1 MATTAER
8 LAEVQAAISAVMTGG
23 QEYQIGSR
31 KVRRADLSQLQ
42 ALESQLQA
50 ELAAESDST
59 RVYAKWGGN
68 R

>member
-8 LAEVQAAISAVMTGG
+8 LAEVQAAISAIATGG
-23 QEYQIGSR
+23 QEYQIGTR
-31 KVRRADLSQLQ
+31 KVRRADLAQLQ
-42 ALESQLQA
+42 ELERQLQN
-50 ELAAESDST
+50 ELASETSST

>member
-8 LAEVQAAISAVMTGG
+8 LTEVQAAISAITTGG

-31 KVRRADLSQLQ
+31 KVRRADLAQLQ
-42 ALESQLQA
+42 ALESQLQT
-50 ELAAESDST
+50 ELASETYST
-59 RVYAKWGGN
+59 RVYAKWGGK

>member
-8 LAEVQAAISAVMTGG
+8 LAETQAAISAIMTGG
-23 QEYQIGSR
+23 QEYSIGTR
-31 KVRRADLSQLQ
+31 KVRRADLAQLQ
-42 ALESQLQA
+42 ALESQLQT
-50 ELAAESDST
+50 ELANETYDT

>member
-8 LAEVQAAISAVMTGG
+8 LAEIQAAISAILTGG
-23 QEYQIGSR
+23 QEYTIGSR
-31 KVRRADLSQLQ
+31 KLRRADLAQLQ
-42 ALESQLQA
+42 ELEQQLQS
-50 ELAAESDST
+50 ELASETYST